1 MFGWNFNLFN
11 IMIDKLLVLEGC
23 IVSEI
28 FVKYLNLLYS
38 IRRVYIEVEVDER
51 IRWVLLNK
59 VRVVE

>member
-1 MFGWNFNLFN
+1 
-11 IMIDKLLVLEGC
+11 MIDKLLVLEGC

-38 IRRVYIEVEVDER
+38 IRWVYIEVEVDER